1 MNYTITFN
9 PAVDLV
15 IRVPD
20 MNLGELNRSF
30 EEEYVAGGKGI
41 NMAVLLK
48 RLGQDTIATG
58 FLGGFS
64 GEFIKNS
71 LTEEGIQ
78 PAFIEVEGTT
88 RINVKLKAQ
97 QETEI
102 NAKGPIISDNQFNQ
116 LIDYLSE
123 KLSAKDTL
131 FLAGNAAPGLDQ
143 RHYQAIGQLAQEKKA
158 KFVLDTNKELLTAC
172 LPFRPFLIKPN
183 HHELGEIFGVEITDE
198 TEIIYYIKKLQDL
211 GARNVIVSRGGEGA
225 LLMTEEGQIYTS
237 TVPKGT
243 LINSVG
249 AGDSMVAGFMAA
261 YNDTKDFEQS
271 LLQGAASGSATAF
284 SVGIGTKEKI
294 EELKEQISIQSL
306 ENEEE

>member
-20 MNLGELNRSF
+20 IELGELNRSS

-41 NMAVLLK
+41 NMAVLLN
-48 RLGQDTIATG
+48 RLGQDVVATG

-64 GEFIKNS
+64 GNFIKNS
-71 LTEEGIQ
+71 LTEEGID
-78 PAFIEVEGTT
+78 PRFIEVDGTT

-102 NAKGPIISDNQFNQ
+102 NAKGPVISEYHFEQ
-116 LIDYLSE
+116 LIEYLSNE
-123 KLSAKDTL
+123 LSPDDTV
-131 FLAGNAAPGLDQ
+131 FLAGNAAPSLDQ
-143 RHYQAIGQLAQEKKA
+143 SHYQAIGQLAQKMKA

-183 HHELGEIFGVEITDE
+183 HHELGEIFGVEITEE
-198 TEIIYYIKKLQDL
+198 TEIIHYIKKLQEL
-211 GARNVIVSRGGEGA
+211 GARNVIVSRGGDGA
-225 LLMTEEGQIYTS
+225 LLMTEEGEVYTS

-243 LINSVG
+243 VINSVG

-261 YNDTKDFEQS
+261 YNDTKDFQQS

-284 SVGIGTKEKI
+284 SVGIGTKRQI
-294 EELKEQISIQSL
+294 EELQQQILIQSL
-306 ENEEE
+306 EI